1 MPTTARPEVL
11 ATLRFITEHQ
21 SEPLTLAEVADAVG
35 YSPFHLARR
44 FKAEVGLAPMQ
55 WLAAQRFLRARQLLL
70 GSDASVTDICM
81 EVGFSSLGTFTRR
94 FTGEVGLGPS
104 EFRRLP
110 DRLHDEPARF
120 AHVPGLDP
128 AGGRLSGRIR
138 FTEAARARVG
148 QDPVIYIGLFAER
161 AARGRPVCGSHLRGT
176 DVFGFTDIP
185 PGQYWLLASAY
196 ADDDPL
202 RPLTDAWP
210 VAGGTGAPVRIGRG
224 LTSGQQVLMA
234 TPGEWATPI
243 TVALPALTAE
253 RTAARPPIPLPMPM
267 HHGVWRPR

>member
-1 MPTTARPEVL
+1 MPSGARPEVL
-11 ATLRFITEHQ
+11 AALRLIAEHQ

-94 FTGEVGLGPS
+94 FTSEVGLGPS

-110 DRLHDEPARF
+110 DRLSDDPAKL
-120 AHVPGLDP
+120 AHVPGMDP

-138 FTEAARARVG
+138 FTAAARVLVG
-148 QDPVIYIGLFAER
+148 ADPVIYIGPFAER
-161 AARGRPVCGSHLRGT
+161 AARGRPICGSHLRGS

-185 PGQYWLLASAY
+185 PGTYWLLASAY

-202 RPLTDAWP
+202 RPLTEPQP
-210 VAGGTGAPVRIGRG
+210 VTGGTGAPVRIGRG
-224 LTSGQQVLMA
+224 LTGGLQVLMTA
-234 TPGEWATPI
+234 PGDWATPI

-253 RTAARPPIPLPMPM
+253 RTAARPPIPLPVPM